1 MEWNQERMSAAL
13 ERAVEAA
20 RRMIREH
27 GNLDGMLATLHPA
40 NDSGFTV
47 FGLGLPDKPEDRDLM
62 AEVVR
67 GIAEELDAI
76 MVTLAV
82 SAWVLLPG
90 DIDSIDLAESTSGL
104 SDPSEVLLVSASH
117 RLLGESC
124 RSERIR
130 REGSSVTFDAIAAS
144 PDIALDDRFAHILS
158 PQRAPISAA
167 ARAQAHEI
175 ASGIRRGRVG
185 NGEGPFRH

>member
-13 ERAVEAA
+13 ERAIEAA

-27 GNLDGMLATLHPA
+27 GNLDGMLATLHPV

-47 FGLGLPDKPEDRDLM
+47 FGLGMPDKPGDRDLI

-67 GIAEELDAI
+67 GIADELDAI

-82 SAWVLLPG
+82 SAWVMLPG
-90 DIDSIDLAESTSGL
+90 DLDSIDLGESTSGL
-104 SDPSEVLLVSASH
+104 SDSSEILLVSASH
-117 RLLGESC
+117 RLLGEAS
-124 RSERIR
+124 RAERIQ
-130 REGSSVTFDAIAAS
+130 REGSSVTFDAVAAS
-144 PDIALDDRFAHILS
+144 PDIVLEDRFAHILS
-158 PQRAPISAA
+158 PQRGPISPA
-167 ARAQAHEI
+167 AREQAHEI

-185 NGEGPFRH
+185 NGEGSLRH